1 MQIKIPHQAGSAAAA
16 KSKVMQALD
25 EARAKIGDQATIDK
39 EEWNDNVLTFGFT
52 AQGQSISGT
61 FEVRD
66 NEFELNAKLPLML
79 RMFEGRLKK
88 AIEEQ
93 AQGMLK

>member
-1 MQIKIPHQAGSAAAA
+1 MQIIIPHQAGSAAAA

-39 EEWNDNVLTFGFT
+39 EEWSENMLTFGFT
-52 AQGQSISGT
+52 AQGQTISGT
-61 FEVRD
+61 FEVREA
-66 NEFELNAKLPLML
+66 EFELNAKLPLML
-79 RMFEGRLKK
+79 KMFEGRLKK

-93 AQGMLK
+93 AKAMLK

>member
-1 MQIKIPHQAGSAAAA
+1 MQIKIPHQAGSASAA

-25 EARAKIGDQATIDK
+25 EARAKIGNQATIDK
-39 EEWNDNVLTFGFT
+39 EEWDGNTLTFGFT

-61 FEVRD
+61 FEVRES
-66 NEFELNAKLPLML
+66 EFELNAKLPLML
-79 RMFEGRLKK
+79 KMFEGRLKK

-93 AQGMLK
+93 ARGMLK

>member
-25 EARAKIGDQATIDK
+25 EARTKIAGQATIDR

-52 AQGQSISGT
+52 AQGQTITGT

-66 NEFELNAKLPLML
+66 AEFELNAKLPLML
-79 RMFEGRLKK
+79 KMFEGRLKK
-88 AIEEQ
+88 AIEDQ
-93 AQGMLK
+93 ARGMLK